1 MIGAQLLRR
10 GASAVLVA
18 SAVLGVTAAR
28 TACAHDSDVVTE
40 LGRTRWTHTNSV
52 QLLAF
57 PQEAWQARLDL
68 ISSAR
73 HHIFISTFSWH
84 EDHYGELFREHL
96 ARVVAERRRT
106 NPDFAV
112 YCLVDAAARGTFDR
126 SFRQLK
132 EAGAIVRS
140 FNRQSWGVGAIYDAR
155 MHDKMVIVDGRRAIV
170 GGRNIADEYYA
181 PRRWWLDFG
190 VLLEGESVWDLQL
203 HFLKAWV
210 VSDLFGN
217 ANRFFLPE
225 EVARRRIRSLWNT
238 GRLPKGRSPLDP
250 YLTAGFFPAPDPS
263 AGDRS
268 VAVLYD
274 NPLVRRR
281 AATTDLLVELVRRSE
296 REIDLMTPFPNFT
309 ADLTEALE
317 AAVARGVHVRLFVN
331 GDEAAIRG
339 GPFLFAGLP
348 TLIRLIGTGVE
359 VWSWSGNG
367 HVARIL
373 DETGCEPR
381 NVPPIALHGK
391 LVTVDDELTVVHSS
405 NFNIRS
411 TFYNTEAGVVV
422 RDEAFNAAARSLL
435 DDLISLRDLRLEC
448 GEQVGELTVNRVVE
462 RLDSTDVPRL
472 RSILGNRQRWVDSMG
487 LLW

>member
-1 MIGAQLLRR
+1 M
-10 GASAVLVA
+10 AVHQTGDDR
-18 SAVLGVTAAR
+18 AVGQ
-28 TACAHDSDVVTE
+28 
-40 LGRTRWTHTNSV
+40 V
-52 QLLAF
+52 Q
-57 PQEAWQARLDL
+57 
-68 ISSAR
+68 
-73 HHIFISTFSWH
+73 H
-84 EDHYGELFREHL
+84 
-96 ARVVAERRRT
+96 RRR
-106 NPDFAV
+106 PGWGIRAV
-112 YCLVDAAARGTFDR
+112 
-126 SFRQLK
+126 
-132 EAGAIVRS
+132 
-140 FNRQSWGVGAIYDAR
+140 
-155 MHDKMVIVDGRRAIV
+155 
-170 GGRNIADEYYA
+170 
-181 PRRWWLDFG
+181 
-190 VLLEGESVWDLQL
+190 
-203 HFLKAWV
+203 
-210 VSDLFGN
+210 
-217 ANRFFLPE
+217 
-225 EVARRRIRSLWNT
+225 
-238 GRLPKGRSPLDP
+238 PKG
-250 YLTAGFFPAPDPS
+250 TDPS

-391 LVTVDDELTVVHSS
+391 LVRVDDELTVVHSS